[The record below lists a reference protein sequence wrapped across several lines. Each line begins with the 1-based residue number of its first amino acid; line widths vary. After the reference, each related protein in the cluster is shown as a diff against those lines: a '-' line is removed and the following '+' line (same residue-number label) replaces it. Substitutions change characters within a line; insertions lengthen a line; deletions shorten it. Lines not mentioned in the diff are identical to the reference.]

1 MHSEKWGFSLAART
15 RTKKNRDIAADP
27 DHDHT
32 TCFPLP
38 FFKAVHSV
46 SLKNGW
52 HLESLL
58 LSLFNNVA
66 FLEHRCT
73 RLSSE
78 VGQEIAQLSN
88 VPEVASGPVPLP
100 ADAQAAA
107 EPQKKKRRKKG
118 RSRQEEEEE
127 DFEGDV
133 SEAAVLD
140 PAAFEAAIEA
150 AVASAEIA
158 GRSFQETTF
167 EEVLQAF
174 NRANPKSQTEEAAQL
189 LRKLW
194 NEKLLY
200 DDDGLLKLR
209 QEEYVHEVAPAI
221 PVLLAGPASSRK
233 ST

>member
-52 HLESLL
+52 RLESLL

-107 EPQKKKRRKKG
+107 PKPLG
-118 RSRQEEEEE
+118 
-127 DFEGDV
+127 
-133 SEAAVLD
+133 
-140 PAAFEAAIEA
+140 
-150 AVASAEIA
+150 ASW
-158 GRSFQETTF
+158 
-167 EEVLQAF
+167 QA
-174 NRANPKSQTEEAAQL
+174 
-189 LRKLW
+189 
-194 NEKLLY
+194 
-200 DDDGLLKLR
+200 GLLHKGSCN
-209 QEEYVHEVAPAI
+209 QGPGNAKP
-221 PVLLAGPASSRK
+221 LLSGSRM
-233 ST
+233 